1 MMAMRQDGSFK
12 GRHFTSEVILW
23 AWPWYLAFPISYR
36 DLSACSATRRMFAR
50 VPDNVMPTTTSRVT
64 RTYAVRAVDV
74 VLEAS
79 SRAFASCAIAAGA
92 WSGMAKTELTLISH
106 ST

>member
-23 AWPWYLAFPISYR
+23 TLRWYLAFPICYR
-36 DLSACSATRRMFAR
+36 DLSACSAIRRMSAR
-50 VPDNVMPTTTSRVT
+50 IPDNVTPTITSRVT

-74 VLEAS
+74 VLKAS
-79 SRAFASCAIAAGA
+79 RRAFTSCAIAAGA

-106 ST
+106 NT